1 VPTTI
6 EAIAEIELIDT
17 SGEMRVARRAG
28 HPLDPAALVGR
39 EAVAIGSPLLLFRPG
54 PAGGSGPAA
63 GGCRGS
69 PAASEEPGQVRTCRI
84 LGFGVT

>member
-39 EAVAIGSPLLLFRPG
+39 EAVAIGSPLLLFGLDPPEDQGLPLAVAVDRLL
-54 PAGGSGPAA
+54 PAK
-63 GGCRGS
+63 S
-69 PAASEEPGQVRTCRI
+69 PVK
-84 LGFGVT
+84 